1 MKEMTSYER
10 VMTALEG
17 GTPDRVPVIPFLR
30 DWGIRHSGFTFAE
43 ILDNPCKYVHAQ
55 YRALRDLGADIIW
68 DLMGVHA
75 ESEAMGSVLKI
86 QENSPPSVAR
96 FAVNDLEKDLDR
108 LRLPNPYKDGRLPQ
122 LLDVVHQ
129 LKALVLDEVPVVAY
143 VQGPFRHAAMLRGTE
158 NLLKEMFKARDL
170 CRRLLEIATDSLI
183 MFGAALVDAGADI
196 LMIAEPFMPKDMMS
210 KKMAD
215 EVEPYFRRLTQTLM
229 RTGARVFLHL
239 CGDFGDRMDTI
250 KKIGMHGVS
259 LDEKNDLQKAREILG
274 PDVCVIGNVNPTG
287 TLLSGTTDM
296 VAAESAEAV
305 EKAGRDG
312 AFILASGCLIPNNA
326 PRENIEALV
335 AAAEQSRY

>member
-10 VMTALEG
+10 VMIALEG

-86 QENSPPSVAR
+86 QEVSPPSVAQ
-96 FAVNDLEKDLDR
+96 FAVNDLEKDLDK
-108 LRLPNPYKDGRLPQ
+108 LRLLNPHRDGRLPQ
-122 LLDVVHQ
+122 LLEVVHQ
-129 LKALVLDEVPVVAY
+129 LKALVRNEVPVVAY
-143 VQGPFRHAAMLRGTE
+143 VQGPFRHAAMLRGPE
-158 NLLKEMFKARDL
+158 NLLKDMIRAEKK
-170 CRRLLEIATDSLI
+170 CQQLLKISTDSLI
-183 MFGAALVDAGADI
+183 LYGAALVDAGADLI
-196 LMIAEPFMPKDMMS
+196 MIAEPFMPKDMMS

-215 EVEPYFRRLTQTLM
+215 EVEPYFTRLTETLR
-229 RTGARVFLHL
+229 RTGAKVFLHL

-274 PDVCVIGNVNPTG
+274 PNVCVIGNVNPTG
-287 TLLSGTTDM
+287 TLLSGTVDRVM
-296 VAAESAEAV
+296 AESMEAI
-305 EKAGRDG
+305 EKAGSAG

-326 PRENIEALV
+326 PTENLKALV
-335 AAAEQSRY
+335 AAAVQSRY